1 MTRVRLP
8 WTLTLLVAVLAC
20 KSSEVVGAV
29 STPMTL
35 TIDPANVSLVGSR
48 TSSGQLSC
56 PVDLTI
62 HAHGTSD
69 HLLVLRSISAGFTI
83 DGVSNI
89 PAEIAPRTWFSVA
102 SLRKSESAVT
112 RRQPTAAKPFVF
124 TSIVTYS
131 DQFNTVKTVTSTV
144 TCTE

>member
-1 MTRVRLP
+1 MRMRLH
-8 WTLTLLVAVLAC
+8 WTLVLPLAVLAC
-20 KSSEVVGAV
+20 KGNEVAGST

-48 TSSGQLSC
+48 TSNGQLSC

-62 HAHGTSD
+62 LAHGTSD
-69 HLLVLRSISAGFTI
+69 HILVLRSISAGFTI

-89 PAEIAPRTWFSVA
+89 PAVIAPGTWFGVS
-102 SLRKSESAVT
+102 SLRKSETAVT

-124 TSIVTYS
+124 TSIITYT
-131 DQFNTVKTVTSTV
+131 DQFSTVKTATSTV